1 MYEYNN
7 LIYLKEENCVG
18 CNKCIIECPVLG
30 ANSAYL
36 VDGKN
41 KVKIN
46 SEKCIHCGDCIKV
59 CDHDAR
65 EFSDDTALFFEDL
78 ASGKKISMIA
88 APSVRVNFEDYK
100 KLFGYLKSIGVNL
113 IYDVSFGA
121 DITVWSYLKVIK
133 NKKLPSII
141 SQPCSAIV
149 NYIQKYE
156 PELIE
161 YLAPVQ
167 SPMLCTAIY
176 MKKYENVSDHI
187 AFLSPCISKSDEI
200 HDKNTNG
207 YVKYNVT
214 FKKLIDYLKNN
225 NINLDNFNEYDFDD
239 IGCSLGFLFS
249 RPGGLRE
256 NVEDRVKDVW
266 IRQIEGQR
274 NVYNYLSEFKSRI
287 QRGKKLPFMVDIL
300 NCSHGCNYG
309 TATMQQSCMSI
320 DDSDDKYNR
329 LKKIKLNEKSK
340 KFLRKRKDWLYDFF
354 DKKLKTDDFLR
365 DYSKTEA
372 ISDIKEPTSFE
383 YDEIFKK
390 LNKTT
395 DEKRKINCF
404 SCGYGSCKGMAKA
417 IFNDLNVL
425 ENCIDYNRQEVN
437 NDEERLSSQ
446 NEQMH
451 MLEEFNKLSEEKL
464 KNAELLKE
472 KVSAILSSINE
483 VSKGNEESSI
493 AIEKISGEMSDILN
507 TADILRGSVNEMKG
521 RLDKFSNA
529 SKQII
534 NIANRTDILSLNA
547 AIEAARA
554 SEEGK
559 GFSVVADE
567 VKKLSYQTK
576 ETASS
581 TQEDQASMIEI
592 IKKISSVSNNLESKM
607 GIVNEAIEN
616 ICATVQEI
624 TAQSEEINAS
634 AASLLSKED

>member
-18 CNKCIIECPVLG
+18 CNKCIAECPVLG

-36 VDGKN
+36 VEGKN

-59 CDHDAR
+59 CDHNAR
-65 EFSDDTALFFEDL
+65 EFNDDTAQFFKDL
-78 ASGKKISMIA
+78 SSGKKISVIA
-88 APSVRVNFEDYK
+88 APSVRVNFENYK
-100 KLFGYLKSIGVNL
+100 NLFGYLKSVGVNL

-121 DITVWSYLKVIK
+121 DITVWAYLKTIK
-133 NKKLPSII
+133 DKKLPSVIA
-141 SQPCSAIV
+141 QPCSAII
-149 NYIQKYE
+149 NYVQKYE

-161 YLAPVQ
+161 YLAPVH
-167 SPMLCTAIY
+167 SPMLCTAVY
-176 MKKYENVSDHI
+176 MRKYENVSDDI

-200 HDKNTNG
+200 HDKNTDE

-214 FKKLIDYLKNN
+214 YKKLIEYLQSS
-225 NINLDNFNEYDFDD
+225 NIHLENFSECDFDD
-239 IGCSLGFLFS
+239 MGCSLGFLFS

-256 NVEDRVKDVW
+256 NIEDKVKDVW
-266 IRQIEGQR
+266 IRQIEGQH
-274 NVYNYLSEFKSRI
+274 NVYKYLGEYRDRI
-287 QRGKKLPFMVDIL
+287 HRGKELPFVVDIL

-309 TATMQQSCMSI
+309 TAAVQQSSISI
-320 DDSDDKYNR
+320 DDSDNKYNK

-340 KFLRKRKDWLYDFF
+340 KILRKRKDWLYDFF
-354 DKKLKTDDFLR
+354 DKTLKIEDFYR
-365 DYSKTEA
+365 KYSKTEV

-383 YDEIFKK
+383 YDEIFKN
-390 LNKTT
+390 LNKATEQT
-395 DEKRKINCF
+395 RKINCF

-417 IFNDLNVL
+417 IFNNLNVF

-437 NDEERLSSQ
+437 YEEERLTSQ

-451 MLEEFNKLSEEKL
+451 MLEEFNKLNEEKL
-464 KNAELLKE
+464 KNAELLKQ
-472 KVSAILSSINE
+472 KVSAIISSVSE
-483 VSKGNEESSI
+483 VSKGNEESSM
-493 AIEKISGEMSDILN
+493 AIEKISGEMSDILS
-507 TADILRGSVNEMKG
+507 TADILRRSVDEMQE
-521 RLDKFSNA
+521 RLNKFSNA

-534 NIANRTDILSLNA
+534 NIANQTDILALNA

-554 SEEGK
+554 SEEGR

-581 TQEDQASMIEI
+581 TQEDQASMFEI
-592 IKKISSVSNNLESKM
+592 IKKISSVSSKLESKM
-607 GIVNEAIEN
+607 GTVNEAIGN
-616 ICATVQEI
+616 ICATVEEI

-634 AASLLSKED
+634 ATSLLSKED

>member
-18 CNKCIIECPVLG
+18 CNKCIAECPVLG

-36 VDGKN
+36 VEGKN

-59 CDHDAR
+59 CDHNAR
-65 EFSDDTALFFEDL
+65 EFNDDTAQFFKDL
-78 ASGKKISMIA
+78 SSGKKISVIV
-88 APSVRVNFEDYK
+88 APSVRVNFENYK
-100 KLFGYLKSIGVNL
+100 NLFGYLKSVGVNL

-121 DITVWSYLKVIK
+121 DITVWAYLKTIK
-133 NKKLPSII
+133 DKKLPSVIA
-141 SQPCSAIV
+141 QPCSAII
-149 NYIQKYE
+149 NYVQKYE

-161 YLAPVQ
+161 YLAPVH
-167 SPMLCTAIY
+167 SPMLCTAVY
-176 MKKYENVSDHI
+176 MRKYENVSDDI

-200 HDKNTNG
+200 HDKNTDE

-214 FKKLIDYLKNN
+214 YKKLIEYLQSS
-225 NINLDNFNEYDFDD
+225 NIHLENFSECDFDD
-239 IGCSLGFLFS
+239 MGCSLGFLFS

-256 NVEDRVKDVW
+256 NIEDKVKDVW
-266 IRQIEGQR
+266 IRQIEGQH
-274 NVYNYLSEFKSRI
+274 NVYKYLGEYRDRI
-287 QRGKKLPFMVDIL
+287 HRGKELPFVVDIL

-309 TATMQQSCMSI
+309 TAAVQQSSISI
-320 DDSDDKYNR
+320 DDSDNKYNK

-340 KFLRKRKDWLYDFF
+340 KILRKRKDWLYDFF
-354 DKKLKTDDFLR
+354 DKTLKIEDFYR
-365 DYSKTEA
+365 KYSKTEV

-383 YDEIFKK
+383 YDEIFKN
-390 LNKTT
+390 LNKATEQT
-395 DEKRKINCF
+395 RKINCF

-417 IFNDLNVL
+417 IFNNLNVF

-437 NDEERLSSQ
+437 YEEERLTSQ

-451 MLEEFNKLSEEKL
+451 MLEEFNKLNEEKL
-464 KNAELLKE
+464 KNAELLKQ
-472 KVSAILSSINE
+472 KVSAIISSVSE
-483 VSKGNEESSI
+483 VSKGNEESSM
-493 AIEKISGEMSDILN
+493 AIEKISGEMSDILS
-507 TADILRGSVNEMKG
+507 TADILRRSVDEMQE
-521 RLDKFSNA
+521 RLNKFSNA

-534 NIANRTDILSLNA
+534 NIANQTDILALNA

-554 SEEGK
+554 SEEGR

-581 TQEDQASMIEI
+581 TQEDQASMFEI
-592 IKKISSVSNNLESKM
+592 IKKISSVSSKLESKM
-607 GIVNEAIEN
+607 GTVNEAIGN
-616 ICATVQEI
+616 ICATVEEI

-634 AASLLSKED
+634 ATSLLSKED

>member
-18 CNKCIIECPVLG
+18 CNKCIAECPVLG

-46 SEKCIHCGDCIKV
+46 SDKCIHCGDCIKV
-59 CDHDAR
+59 CDHNAR
-65 EFSDDTALFFEDL
+65 EFNDDTAQFFKDL
-78 ASGKKISMIA
+78 SSGKKISVIA
-88 APSVRVNFEDYK
+88 APSVRVNFENYK
-100 KLFGYLKSIGVNL
+100 NLFGYLKSVGVNL

-121 DITVWSYLKVIK
+121 DITVWAYLKAIK
-133 NKKLPSII
+133 DKKLSSVIA
-141 SQPCSAIV
+141 QPCPAII
-149 NYIQKYE
+149 NYVQKYE

-161 YLAPVQ
+161 YMAPIH
-167 SPMLCTAIY
+167 SPMLCTAVY
-176 MKKYENVSDHI
+176 MKKYENVSDDI

-200 HDKNTNG
+200 HDKNTHE

-214 FKKLIDYLKNN
+214 YKKLIEYLQGS
-225 NINLDNFNEYDFDD
+225 NINLNNFDEYDFDD
-239 IGCSLGFLFS
+239 MGCSLGFLFS

-256 NVEDRVKDVW
+256 NIEDKVKDVW
-266 IRQIEGQR
+266 IRQIEGQH
-274 NVYNYLSEFKSRI
+274 NAYEYLSEYRDRI
-287 QRGKKLPFMVDIL
+287 HRGKEVPFVVDIL

-309 TATMQQSCMSI
+309 TATVQQSSMSI
-320 DDSDDKYNR
+320 DDSDNKYNK

-340 KFLRKRKDWLYDFF
+340 KILRKRKDWLYDFF
-354 DKKLKTDDFLR
+354 DKTLKIEDFFR
-365 DYSKTEA
+365 KYSKSEVV
-372 ISDIKEPTSFE
+372 SDIKEPTSFE

-390 LNKTT
+390 LNKATEQT
-395 DEKRKINCF
+395 RKINCF

-417 IFNDLNVL
+417 IFNNLNVF

-437 NDEERLSSQ
+437 NEEERLTSQ

-451 MLEEFNKLSEEKL
+451 MLEEFNKLNEEKL
-464 KNAELLKE
+464 KNAELLKQ
-472 KVSAILSSINE
+472 KVSAIISSVSE
-483 VSKGNEESSI
+483 VSKGNEESSM
-493 AIEKISGEMSDILN
+493 AIEKISGEMSDILS
-507 TADILRGSVNEMKG
+507 TADILRRSVGEMQE
-521 RLDKFSNA
+521 RLNKFSNA

-534 NIANRTDILSLNA
+534 SIANQTDILALNA

-554 SEEGK
+554 SEEGR

-581 TQEDQASMIEI
+581 TQEDQASMFEI

-607 GIVNEAIEN
+607 GTVNEAIGN
-616 ICATVQEI
+616 ICATVEEI

-634 AASLLSKED
+634 ATSLLSKED